1 MRLTS
6 FRVAKSTTAN
16 PLKPESWAKIH
27 LVLPSGFV
35 ANAMGRM
42 PWSITSDQTG
52 SSVFWSITVIVF
64 DAMEPLTTHFPSGV
78 TYVLWTAP
86 FTGIVL
92 TRSMEV
98 VSMTSTEPG
107 ALAMDT
113 YTRLPSLLI
122 EMLLGWPLRGMLLV
136 TL

>member
-1 MRLTS
+1 MRLIS

-35 ANAMGRM
+35 ANVMGRI
-42 PWSITSDQTG
+42 PWSIVRDQTG

-64 DAMEPLTTHFPSGV
+64 DAMEPLTTYLPSGV

-86 FTGIVL
+86 FTGMLL
-92 TRSMEV
+92 TFSSEV
-98 VSMTSTEPG
+98 VSTTSTAPG
-107 ALAMDT
+107 ATAMET
-113 YTRLPSLLI
+113 YTFSPFLLI
-122 EMLLGWPLRGMLLV
+122 GMFLG
-136 TL
+136 